1 MMKTGD
7 KLNCIFCNMETERI
21 VTDNEKAFAI
31 YDIFPVSEGHM
42 LIIPKKHFKDYFEV
56 DQQTRDEL
64 WKLVDECKRLVDKKF
79 KPDGYNIGINCGD
92 AAGQTV
98 MHLHIHLIPR
108 YKGDIKNPRGGVRGV
123 IPEKRIY

>member
-1 MMKTGD
+1 MD
-7 KLNCIFCNMETERI
+7 CIFCNIEKDRMVIENET
-21 VTDNEKAFAI
+21 AYAI
-31 YDIFPVSEGHM
+31 YDGFPVSKGHM

-64 WKLVDECKRLVDKKF
+64 WKLVDECKRIVDKKF
-79 KPDGYNIGINCGD
+79 KPDGYNIGINCGE

-108 YKGDIKNPRGGVRGV
+108 YKGDTENPKGGVRGV
-123 IPEKRIY
+123 IPNKRIY